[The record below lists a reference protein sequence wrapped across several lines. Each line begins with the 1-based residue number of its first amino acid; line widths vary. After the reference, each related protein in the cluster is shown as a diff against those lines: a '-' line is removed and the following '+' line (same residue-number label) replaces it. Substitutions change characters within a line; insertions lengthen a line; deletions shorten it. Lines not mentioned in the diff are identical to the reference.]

1 MVDGIEN
8 LMLILFRRVWV
19 GEKKKDD
26 IIYISLI
33 THIFFELEKSSF
45 DYM

>member
-8 LMLILFRRVWV
+8 LMLILF

-26 IIYISLI
+26 VIYISLTTRI
-33 THIFFELEKSSF
+33 SFELEKAVSVVCS
-45 DYM
+45 